1 MPRTIAA
8 FVVGLSLV
16 ALAGCSSS
24 QNAPPA
30 PPGPPPPPPEAVVAI
45 DGDDAV
51 VLASDR
57 GDQETR
63 QRALRV
69 MAIEQRSLLNALEN
83 ERRFV
88 RVAFGTS
95 ERMREALVETHHELV
110 SVEHGIANLEAED
123 GLSASQR
130 LDRQDELK
138 TRLRR
143 VATRLGLL
151 ENVIRAK

>member
-1 MPRTIAA
+1 MPRMIAA
-8 FVVGLSLV
+8 LVVGLSLA
-16 ALAGCSSS
+16 ALSGCSSA
-24 QNAPPA
+24 QNIPPD
-30 PPGPPPPPPEAVVAI
+30 PPEPPQSAVVAV
-45 DGDDAV
+45 DRDDDP
-51 VLASDR
+51 VLTADR

-69 MAIEQRSLLNALEN
+69 MAIEQRSLLDALES

-95 ERMREALVETHHELV
+95 ERMREALIETHRELR
-110 SVEHGIANLEAED
+110 SVERGIATLEAED

-151 ENVIRAK
+151 ENAIRAK

>member
-1 MPRTIAA
+1 MPRMIAA
-8 FVVGLSLV
+8 LVVGLSLA

-24 QNAPPA
+24 QNIPPD
-30 PPGPPPPPPEAVVAI
+30 PPEPPQSAVVAV
-45 DGDDAV
+45 DRDDDL
-51 VLASDR
+51 VLTADR

-69 MAIEQRSLLNALEN
+69 MAIEQRSLLNALES

-95 ERMREALVETHHELV
+95 ERMREALLETHQELR
-110 SVEHGIANLEAED
+110 SVERGIATLEAED

-138 TRLRR
+138 ARLRR

-151 ENVIRAK
+151 ENAIRAK